1 MTFNRKRQTINSFA
15 LTLVYSIMF
24 IVFPLQVNA
33 EESKQN
39 NHLLQEELT
48 NISQLLRRFHN
59 SSEEDKKIAEQFM
72 KLANQAIARGNWGA
86 AFKAY
91 GESAI
96 VKPSIEAL
104 LGLSASISN
113 ISRKR
118 SNCIEEI
125 SAKLRDFSNA
135 IDYLES
141 ALEFSRKIGYEQK
154 NVLKSQRELI
164 ILQKKLIKRHAE
176 CLTSVK

>member
-1 MTFNRKRQTINSFA
+1 MTFNRKRQSINNFA
-15 LTLVYSIMF
+15 LSLIYSIVL

-33 EESKQN
+33 EKSNQN
-39 NHLLQEELT
+39 NHLSQEELT

-59 SSEEDKKIAEQFM
+59 SSDEDKKIAEKFM

-125 SAKLRDFSNA
+125 SAKLRDFSTA

-141 ALEFSRKIGYEQK
+141 ALEFSQKIGYEQK
-154 NVLKSQRELI
+154 NILKSHRELI
-164 ILQKKLIKRHAE
+164 ILQRKLIRRHAE
-176 CLTSVK
+176 CLHH